1 VRNNRLDDG
10 IICDAKCLYWI
21 VSFDVTRPVS
31 PSIVVS
37 GGLTIAL
44 LSYVV
49 LSVIRSSFEDYPLEV

>member
-21 VSFDVTRPVS
+21 VTRPVS